1 MEHIPR
7 SALVHKQTKRW
18 FQKHQGLLLILG
30 TLIIV
35 TTFIVK
41 NVFREQLK
49 DVVDS
54 INAAENL
61 YLIRDSNLE
70 LHEEIDQVD
79 ANVSRSRIEIL
90 QALPSAKK
98 NQTQK
103 DAWAA
108 DFDRNSQRLLR
119 VINETYLETDN
130 LARLVMKAP
139 PTPEHMAQFTELYKQ
154 WGTLRIDLLKG
165 DQAELNLEDFD
176 SKAAY
181 NRNLKGYAAVWIL
194 NQKLHL
200 VGSMILDDAHEV
212 KERKERLV
220 RVFTP
225 ISYGLFIL
233 GAVLT
238 FLSKLF
244 GVETGGD
251 ES

>member
-1 MEHIPR
+1 
-7 SALVHKQTKRW
+7 V
-18 FQKHQGLLLILG
+18 
-30 TLIIV
+30 
-35 TTFIVK
+35 
-41 NVFREQLK
+41 
-49 DVVDS
+49 
-54 INAAENL
+54 
-61 YLIRDSNLE
+61 
-70 LHEEIDQVD
+70 
-79 ANVSRSRIEIL
+79 
-90 QALPSAKK
+90 
-98 NQTQK
+98 
-103 DAWAA
+103 
-108 DFDRNSQRLLR
+108 
-119 VINETYLETDN
+119 
-130 LARLVMKAP
+130 
-139 PTPEHMAQFTELYKQ
+139 
-154 WGTLRIDLLKG
+154 GTLRIDLLKG

-200 VGSMILDDAHEV
+200 AGSMILDDAHEV